1 MGRGR
6 RLAEFQRE
14 FPDEASCGTFLSA
27 RRWRDGLVCPACGG
41 GRAVALKSRP
51 RLLEC
56 LDCGRQTSL
65 TAGTAMHR
73 SKLPL
78 TTWFWAAHLMATHSN
93 GMSARQLEDQL
104 GVTYKTAWLL
114 AQKLRRSMVD
124 PGRDLLESVVEVDQ
138 TEIPFRAGDAFF
150 EPGSAGKILVVGAV
164 EVIDRDTGRPKP
176 RRRGAKYL
184 DTRSG
189 RLRLAVIA
197 DNSAK
202 SIEAFVRA
210 DVKPGATLIT
220 DGHAAYPGLS
230 GDYRHDPRVVG
241 TMAGHV
247 VLPWSHRAF
256 SLLKRWAGAIQSDA
270 AMLSIR
276 ESREAWH
283 MAAAKLSDE
292 AFSAILEAHPGLR
305 ERFASIAMAVAN
317 SGENLKEADAIE
329 ERIVEEMRL
338 LGREAM
344 QGWAETQVKATEKE
358 IRQQSSMHRQGKKN
372 SAGIRNL
379 AKSRF

>member
-1 MGRGR
+1 MYHTTTDPVSEGSIGPPAANVNGYYVPVGEPYDGVVDPNNTFAGV
-6 RLAEFQRE
+6 L
-14 FPDEASCGTFLSA
+14 ASCPNFAPPNVPAPGGAATCPQ
-27 RRWRDGLVCPACGG
+27 GL
-41 GRAVALKSRP
+41 
-51 RLLEC
+51 
-56 LDCGRQTSL
+56 QT
-65 TAGTAMHR
+65 
-73 SKLPL
+73 
-78 TTWFWAAHLMATHSN
+78 
-93 GMSARQLEDQL
+93 
-104 GVTYKTAWLL
+104 
-114 AQKLRRSMVD
+114 
-124 PGRDLLESVVEVDQ
+124 
-138 TEIPFRAGDAFF
+138 
-150 EPGSAGKILVVGAV
+150 VG
-164 EVIDRDTGRPKP
+164 
-176 RRRGAKYL
+176 
-184 DTRSG
+184 
-189 RLRLAVIA
+189 
-197 DNSAK
+197 
-202 SIEAFVRA
+202 
-210 DVKPGATLIT
+210 
-220 DGHAAYPGLS
+220 
-230 GDYRHDPRVVG
+230 
-241 TMAGHV
+241 
-247 VLPWSHRAF
+247 
-256 SLLKRWAGAIQSDA
+256 GAIQSDA